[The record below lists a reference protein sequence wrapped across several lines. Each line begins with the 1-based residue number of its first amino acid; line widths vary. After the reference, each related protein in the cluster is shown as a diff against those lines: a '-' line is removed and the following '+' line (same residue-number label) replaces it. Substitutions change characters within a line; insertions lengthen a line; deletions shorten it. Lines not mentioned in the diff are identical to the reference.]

1 MVGRSV
7 LARAPG
13 ALASALT
20 GCVGLVGPA
29 REAEKGFLDL
39 RNDTLLCRT
48 NLSNSVAYD
57 NVGF

>member
-1 MVGRSV
+1 M

-20 GCVGLVGPA
+20 GCVGPA